1 MELLKTKRTVIRQV
15 TTDDAFHILELMN
28 SEGWLAYIGNRNINS
43 IEESKNYII
52 EKYLPFYKTS
62 SLGSYVIQ
70 SKLGDFVGTIGLYK
84 RESLSMPDLG
94 FAILP
99 AFYKKGYSYEASI
112 ALLNYAKVELKY
124 SEIAAIT
131 LKSNIAS
138 ITLLEKLGF
147 KKSGTYRDEIANEL
161 LLCYKCNL

>member
-70 SKLGDFVGTIGLYK
+70 SKLGDFVGTIGLYN

-99 AFYKKGYSYEASI
+99 AFYKKGYSY
-112 ALLNYAKVELKY
+112 
-124 SEIAAIT
+124 
-131 LKSNIAS
+131 
-138 ITLLEKLGF
+138 
-147 KKSGTYRDEIANEL
+147 
-161 LLCYKCNL
+161 